1 MLVEEITYTDYD
13 GVERTEEFR
22 FNLTRAEITEME
34 FTYPGGLAEEMERV
48 LKSKDPVKLFVL
60 FKDIIGRSYGEKSP
74 DGRRFVKSEEITK
87 AFFET
92 PAYDQLYM
100 RMTTDAHFAAEF
112 VKGILPLDTVP
123 EDEKAEL
130 LKKFEARI
138 EEKRQ

>member
-1 MLVEEITYTDYD
+1 MLTQTITYTDYD

-34 FTYPGGLAEEMERV
+34 YTYPGGLAEEMERV
-48 LKSKDPVKLFVL
+48 LKSNDQNKLFIL
-60 FKDIIGRSYGEKSP
+60 FKDIIAKSYGEKSQ
-74 DGRRFVKSEEITK
+74 DGRRFMKSPELSQ

-100 RMTTDAHFAAEF
+100 KITTDAHFAAEF

-123 EDEKAEL
+123 ENERADL
-130 LKKFEARI
+130 LKRFDERI
-138 EEKRQ
+138 SEQRA

>member
-1 MLVEEITYTDYD
+1 MLTQTITYTDYD

-34 FTYPGGLAEEMERV
+34 YTYPGGLAEEMERV
-48 LKSKDPVKLFVL
+48 LKSNDQNKLFIL
-60 FKDIIGRSYGEKSP
+60 FKDIIAKSYGEKSQ
-74 DGRRFVKSEEITK
+74 DGRRFMKSPEISQ

-100 RMTTDAHFAAEF
+100 KITTDAHFAAEF

-123 EDEKAEL
+123 ENERAEL
-130 LKKFEARI
+130 LKKFDERI
-138 EEKRQ
+138 SEQRA

>member
-1 MLVEEITYTDYD
+1 MLIQTITYTDYD

-34 FTYPGGLAEEMERV
+34 YTYPGGLAEEMERV
-48 LKSKDPVKLFVL
+48 LKSNDRNKLFIL
-60 FKDIIGRSYGEKSP
+60 FKDIIAKSYGEKSQ
-74 DGRRFVKSEEITK
+74 DGRRFMKSPEISQ

-100 RMTTDAHFAAEF
+100 KITTDAHFAAEF

-123 EDEKAEL
+123 ENERADL
-130 LKKFEARI
+130 LKRFDERI
-138 EEKRQ
+138 SEQRA